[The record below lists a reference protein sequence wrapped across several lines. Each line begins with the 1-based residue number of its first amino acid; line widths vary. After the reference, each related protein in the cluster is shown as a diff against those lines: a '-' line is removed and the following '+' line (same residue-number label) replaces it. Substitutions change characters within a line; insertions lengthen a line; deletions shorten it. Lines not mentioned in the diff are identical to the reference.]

1 MITATDALSLD
12 ISPEIAP
19 TRKLRVSLVVE
30 VVTVSVV
37 ANSVTSPGT
46 AQAPRCRVK
55 DLALNAL
62 ETVSSA
68 VSQVTSPE
76 TAPPQPNH

>member
-1 MITATDALSLD
+1 MRTATDALSPDTLL
-12 ISPEIAP
+12 EIALI
-19 TRKLRVSLVVE
+19 RKLRDSLVVE

-37 ANSVTSPGT
+37 VNSDTSPGT

-55 DLALNAL
+55 DPALNAL
-62 ETVSSA
+62 ETVSSV
-68 VSQVTSPE
+68 VSQVTLLE